1 MKLVSILNE
10 ELIFTNVSGVSRSGI
25 YTDMLRRAQS
35 ALPFPIDV
43 DRLVSGMIEREDTLQ
58 IPYEQVAMPH
68 LRLPELNDLYMM
80 IGVLPRPVQMQ
91 PADPAPCR
99 LVVMS
104 LISAET
110 SDLYL
115 KVLAALARFLN
126 VETNRQQLFEAEN
139 AQSLL
144 AILRDNNIKVRNTL
158 SAEDL
163 QVSEVSVLHPE
174 DSVSTA
180 LDLFSREARPVL
192 PVLDA
197 ENRLVGELSAMD
209 ILRKFIPEYMLRMD
223 NLDFVTSF
231 EPFSRILQEE
241 STDLV
246 SAYMCKPALTVKP
259 ETPLIQFT
267 VRMAKE
273 HVRTCFVVDPEGKF
287 LGEIM
292 VKDIVMKVLRG

>member
-35 ALPFPIDV
+35 VLPFAFDV

-58 IPYEQVAMPH
+58 IPYDQVALPH
-68 LRLPELNDLYMM
+68 LRLPEVNDLYMM
-80 IGVLPRPVQMQ
+80 IGVLPRPVQLQ
-91 PADPAPCR
+91 YADPAPCR

-104 LISAET
+104 LISADT

-115 KVLAALARFLN
+115 KALAALARFLG
-126 VETNRQQLFEAEN
+126 VEANRQRVAEAAN
-139 AQSLL
+139 AQELL
-144 AILRDNNIKVRNTL
+144 EILREGDIRVRSTL
-158 SAEDL
+158 AAEDL
-163 QVSEVSVLHPE
+163 LVAGVAALHPE
-174 DSVSTA
+174 DSIATA
-180 LDLFSREARPVL
+180 IDLFSRDSRPVL

-209 ILRKFIPEYMLRMD
+209 ILKKFIPEYMLRMD

-241 STDLV
+241 ATDLV
-246 SAYMCKPALTVKP
+246 REHMREPLLTVKP

-267 VRMAKE
+267 VRMAKGD
-273 HVRTCFVVDPEGKF
+273 VQSCFVVSPEGKF